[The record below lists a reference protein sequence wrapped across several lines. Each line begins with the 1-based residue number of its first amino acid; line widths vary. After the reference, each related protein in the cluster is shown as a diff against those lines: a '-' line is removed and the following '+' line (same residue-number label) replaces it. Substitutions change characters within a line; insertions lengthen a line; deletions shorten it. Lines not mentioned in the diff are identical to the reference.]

1 MASSNR
7 EIKMQ
12 RVNRCLL
19 PEFRK
24 RSGACLR
31 RGRSGNF
38 TLIELLIVIAIIA
51 ILAGLLLPALN
62 KARNAGEKAGCI
74 SNLKQL
80 GNAMTMYR
88 GDNEDY
94 IAPKYDGIKH
104 MYYWD
109 FVYGNQYL
117 GGKFANGWI
126 KSPSSWKLFQCPED
140 KTLVSYRRSYAMI
153 KNLFI
158 PLTDGT
164 TLVKGSA
171 YKQPS
176 QTYAIAD
183 TDFHGYLTANTY
195 YAESSVGVANSKGQW
210 YLALSRHIGPNH
222 NNAANILF
230 LDGHAASRDRWKGR
244 DVNLYYDYI
253 HDTNLALRSD
263 AFTE

>member
-1 MASSNR
+1 MDSSNR

-140 KTLVSYRRSYAMI
+140 KTVVSYRRSYAMI

-158 PLTDGT
+158 PRIRTFTNISQPIRIMRSPVSAWQIPRDNGIWRSPGISDRTTTMPQTFCSLTVTLPPATAGKDATSIGT
-164 TLVKGSA
+164 TTTFTIPILHCEATLSPNNNQKG
-171 YKQPS
+171 
-176 QTYAIAD
+176 IV
-183 TDFHGYLTANTY
+183 L
-195 YAESSVGVANSKGQW
+195 
-210 YLALSRHIGPNH
+210 
-222 NNAANILF
+222 
-230 LDGHAASRDRWKGR
+230 
-244 DVNLYYDYI
+244 
-253 HDTNLALRSD
+253 
-263 AFTE
+263 